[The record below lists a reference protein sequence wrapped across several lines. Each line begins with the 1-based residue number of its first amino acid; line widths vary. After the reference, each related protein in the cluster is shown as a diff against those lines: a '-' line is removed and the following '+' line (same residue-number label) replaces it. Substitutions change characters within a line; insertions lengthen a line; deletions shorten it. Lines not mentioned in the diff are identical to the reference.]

1 MFDARISAGVQAAEA
16 AYDGMR
22 FRDAL
27 AAGCFMLQ
35 RDRDTYRDMCAK
47 LGVPG
52 HAGVLRR
59 FLEVQAVLLAPIT
72 PHFCEFMW
80 QDMLGHKE
88 CSVTAAPWP
97 SVAGKVD
104 PLIIKQDEY
113 MQARLHAF
121 RVSITKALVGKP
133 KGGKAAP
140 PAASAPKP
148 TDVNIYV
155 ASRFTPLQQAV
166 IGILAPLFD
175 PVKYGAAAGAAA
187 APSAA
192 GAVGGAGA
200 PAGAAAAA
208 AAPAAATGFPADV
221 LARVKAGILA
231 DPAHKASIK
240 AAMEFASVTVSE
252 HKDRGEPSPTLRG
265 EVSFDEATL
274 WLSNV
279 EYVAKALDIPNVHV
293 LRVEDAGALETDPTG
308 RAKNVV
314 PLEPFAHAF
323 IKE

>member
-1 MFDARISAGVQAAEA
+1 MQAAEA
-16 AYDGMR
+16 GYEGMR

-27 AAGCFMLQ
+27 AAGCFVLQ
-35 RDRDTYRDMCAK
+35 RDRDTYRDMCGK

-59 FLEVQAVLLAPIT
+59 YLEVGAVLLAPIT
-72 PHFCEFMW
+72 PHFSEFMW
-80 QDMLGHKE
+80 GELLGHGE

-133 KGGKAAP
+133 KGGKTAA

-166 IGILAPLFD
+166 IAILAPLFD
-175 PVKYGAAAGAAA
+175 PATYGAAAAAAAAAA
-187 APSAA
+187 APASAA
-192 GAVGGAGA
+192 AAGGAGA
-200 PAGAAAAA
+200 PAAGGAGAAAA
-208 AAPAAATGFPADV
+208 AAPAAATGFPPDV

-240 AAMEFASVTVSE
+240 AAMEFASVTVAE
-252 HKDRGEPSPTLRG
+252 HRERAEPSPTLRG
-265 EVSFDEATL
+265 EVPFDEAAL
-274 WLSNV
+274 WLGNL
-279 EYVAKALDIPNVHV
+279 EYVAKALDIPAVHV
-293 LRVEDAGALETDPTG
+293 LRVEEAGALESDPTG

-323 IKE
+323 VKE